1 MNIQPKT
8 LEIVTRYLAV
18 WSEPEPQA
26 RRAAIAELW
35 PKDGVEFVEGTRFTG
50 HDGLDAR
57 VAEAHEAFVASGTFD
72 VTGAD
77 DVSEHDDVVMFT
89 IQLVHRNGAEA
100 GQVAWAARV
109 FLVLDE
115 HGLIREDYHLTV
127 QPLATA

>member
-18 WSEPEPQA
+18 WSEPEPRA

-35 PKDGVEFVEGTRFTG
+35 AANGVEFVEGTRFTG
-50 HDGLDAR
+50 HAELDAR
-57 VAEAHEAFVASGTFD
+57 ITEAHDAFVASGTFH
-72 VTGAD
+72 VTAAD
-77 DVSEHDDVVMFT
+77 DVTEHDDVTVFT
-89 IQLVHRNGAEA
+89 IQLIHRQGAET

-109 FLVLDE
+109 FLVLDK

-127 QPLATA
+127 QPLAAA